1 MLYFFTTALQVYGGA
16 VSMIIGSYSW
26 SFVGV
31 GSSSVQSGDT
41 LCIQCSISMSGIT
54 IRNSHATTST
64 YGKCRS
70 CSCSFSALTVLFL
83 FMNLFTQMA
92 HLYEHFLGSNL
103 VSCFQSDTCVTE
115 LRRCRLFCRWGLS
128 MELKLI

>member
-1 MLYFFTTALQVYGGA
+1 M
-16 VSMIIGSYSW
+16 MIGSYSW

-41 LCIQCSISMSGIT
+41 LCVRCSISMSGIT

-92 HLYEHFLGSNL
+92 HLKGHLYEHFLGSN
-103 VSCFQSDTCVTE
+103 F
-115 LRRCRLFCRWGLS
+115 
-128 MELKLI
+128 